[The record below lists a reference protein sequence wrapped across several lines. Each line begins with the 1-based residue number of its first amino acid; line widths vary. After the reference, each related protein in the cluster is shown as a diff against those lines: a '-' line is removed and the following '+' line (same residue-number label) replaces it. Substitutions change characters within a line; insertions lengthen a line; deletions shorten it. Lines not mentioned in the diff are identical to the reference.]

1 MGAFIKKEFFH
12 IFRDVRSMLILF
24 GMPIVQLLIFGFA
37 ISTELKNAGIAI
49 YDQSNDPTSQ
59 QLVQKIVS
67 SGYFELHQ
75 IFNTDA
81 EIESGFKSGKIKAA
95 IIIGRD
101 FEKHFSRHDGAPI
114 QIIADASDPNTASII
129 SNYLQGIT
137 RAFQKEKLPNLS
149 MPVEI
154 KTESR
159 LLYNPELRSVFMFVP
174 GTIAIILMLVSAMM
188 TSISIAREKETG
200 TMEILLAS
208 PLKPWQII
216 LGKVTPYV
224 ILSFINALSIVLMA
238 WLIFNMPI
246 KGSFILLMA
255 EAILFIIMSL
265 TLGILISTVSPT
277 QQVAMLL
284 SMFALMLP
292 TILLSGFIFPIEN
305 MPKILQVISN
315 IMPSRWFIII
325 MKSIMVK
332 GSGFIYIW
340 KETVI
345 IIGMTLFFGFL
356 SIKKFKIR
364 LA

>member
-1 MGAFIKKEFFH
+1 MEAFIKKEFFH
-12 IFRDVRSMLILF
+12 IFRDVRSMMILF
-24 GMPIVQLLIFGFA
+24 GMPIVQLLVFGFA
-37 ISTELKNAGIAI
+37 ISTELNNAGIAI
-49 YDQSNDPTSQ
+49 YDQSRDPMSK

-67 SGYFELHQ
+67 SGYFELQ
-75 IFNTDA
+75 QVFSTNA
-81 EIESGFKSGKIKAA
+81 EIEAGFKSGKIKAA
-95 IIIGRD
+95 IVIGKD
-101 FEKHFSRHDGAPI
+101 FEKHFIQQDGAQI

-137 RAFQKEKLPNLS
+137 RAFQAEKLPNLKL
-149 MPVEI
+149 PVEI

-159 LLYNPELRSVFMFVP
+159 LLYNPEMRSVFMFVP

-224 ILSFINALSIVLMA
+224 ILSFINAMTIVVVA
-238 WLIFNMPI
+238 WLVFEMPI
-246 KGSFILLMA
+246 KGSFLLLMG
-255 EAILFIIMSL
+255 EAILFIVMSL

-305 MPKILQVISN
+305 MPVVLQGISN

-332 GSGFIYIW
+332 GSGFMYVW
-340 KETVI
+340 KETLI
-345 IIGMTLFFGFL
+345 ILGMTVFFGIL

-364 LA
+364 LS